1 MPQVLIVDDSVDSRI
16 VLEAIAREAELGD
29 VVHADSA
36 ANALRYLSSDDAGSE
51 LELILLDVGLPD
63 LDGITTCRR
72 IRRLREW
79 RHVPIIMVT
88 AHREMSLL
96 EAAFEEGA
104 DDYLV
109 KPVRPAEL
117 VARAKA
123 ALRRRDEIVRQNR
136 ARDRLEFRA
145 ATDTVTGVARRH
157 LLLSELRREWRR
169 SMRSGTPLAALML
182 DIDVFH
188 SYNEAYGHLAGDD
201 CLARIAER
209 LRAGMRRGGD
219 FLSRFGGEEFA
230 ILLPETDRAGA
241 LVVGEE
247 LRRGIEELRIP
258 HVASNIA
265 AVVTASVGVAAMVPS
280 SDRAPMS
287 LLAAADDALY
297 LAKARGRNRVCAFEP
312 SWATIDKQG

>member
-1 MPQVLIVDDSVDSRI
+1 MPQVLIVDDSLDSRI

-36 ANALRYLSSDDAGSE
+36 ANALRYLSSEDADSE

-117 VARAKA
+117 IARAKA

-136 ARDRLEFRA
+136 VRDRLEFRA
-145 ATDTVTGVARRH
+145 AHDTVTGVARRH

-169 SMRSGTPLAALML
+169 GMRSGTPLAALML
-182 DIDVFH
+182 DIDSFH
-188 SYNEAYGHLAGDD
+188 SYNE
-201 CLARIAER
+201 
-209 LRAGMRRGGD
+209 
-219 FLSRFGGEEFA
+219 
-230 ILLPETDRAGA
+230 
-241 LVVGEE
+241 
-247 LRRGIEELRIP
+247 
-258 HVASNIA
+258 
-265 AVVTASVGVAAMVPS
+265 
-280 SDRAPMS
+280 
-287 LLAAADDALY
+287 
-297 LAKARGRNRVCAFEP
+297 
-312 SWATIDKQG
+312 